1 MDLYSIEKTKDYT
14 FFKIVYYY
22 YQLTPRTIRIIKTI
36 FFIILSSLFFVIYNF
51 SKDYENICIFIYI
64 NIFIQLILV
73 AYLLELLMI
82 NLAKGTGNDRMIEMC
97 NTLKECNDSFLNGC
111 FKVVKIYIIICIIIF
126 MIINLIFKIP
136 YPNILKTLV
145 NNNILYLYSFLSI
158 IVGSITQY
166 YLYYFNLW
174 IGVIAIARASYHST
188 KNYNDYLQFTYK
200 ISLIIAIVSLFCHLI
215 IIGIIFITIY
225 FLFFISDPDYYS
237 YPYDKLY
244 IFISPYILGVALINL
259 IMSLSGVSYSQSS
272 KKCFEYIKNIDYT
285 YINEI
290 NVGSH
295 YNNPIYLSSLISEN
309 IINIQR
315 SMNSCLQMLL
325 NFLILMICSV
335 GINNKTSI
343 LKKNIF
349 LFPLCYMT
357 LVGFFEILK
366 LCFVRTRK
374 GLPLK
379 GSIEYQ
385 EPETIIEVYSKGNW
399 ILGILLF
406 ISYSF
411 MSFSFFSDFKY
422 TKIFNKT
429 SNFHFLYNNI
439 INKSESSYNHKN
451 ILWFY
456 TCVIYI
462 IGGIVFYFIKYFS
475 KRYIEP
481 SCPSIKNILNLSS
494 KGGITFNI
502 FGSLLNGVESLIF
515 PLLLIFIIILNPFI
529 ANMSFVNINIKNEL
543 GYYLQGLLLLK
554 MNSYS
559 FYINIIN
566 ESKTIVGLTNSI
578 LNMTF
583 IENDQ
588 IKFISDT
595 IYKDISSHQQ
605 NVLQVNHS
613 LSFITFYLLIYNIKY
628 LCLNDAKEN
637 KENNFLNINDNN
649 YSNNNKSIKIDW
661 NNPEIII
668 SGIIGILFLKIIT
681 SILFNNIF
689 LTTELSTTKLK
700 TLFSSPIKNTNSLIE
715 RTKIDYQ
722 QCPGIITQIALSH
735 TYKLIFM
742 VTLFPFFFVFV
753 FKFYGKYIN
762 NNSYNNENMSINYLM
777 SFLYSLISFALISN
791 FFVDGASY
799 SLINTNSLLCND
811 RNNIE
816 NKENLVFICKIGSSI
831 GSFMKDTVESS
842 ISIII
847 FYLLII
853 IINEIHII
861 I

>member
-1 MDLYSIEKTKDYT
+1 
-14 FFKIVYYY
+14 
-22 YQLTPRTIRIIKTI
+22 
-36 FFIILSSLFFVIYNF
+36 
-51 SKDYENICIFIYI
+51 
-64 NIFIQLILV
+64 
-73 AYLLELLMI
+73 
-82 NLAKGTGNDRMIEMC
+82 
-97 NTLKECNDSFLNGC
+97 
-111 FKVVKIYIIICIIIF
+111 
-126 MIINLIFKIP
+126 
-136 YPNILKTLV
+136 
-145 NNNILYLYSFLSI
+145 
-158 IVGSITQY
+158 
-166 YLYYFNLW
+166 
-174 IGVIAIARASYHST
+174 
-188 KNYNDYLQFTYK
+188 
-200 ISLIIAIVSLFCHLI
+200 
-215 IIGIIFITIY
+215 
-225 FLFFISDPDYYS
+225 
-237 YPYDKLY
+237 
-244 IFISPYILGVALINL
+244 
-259 IMSLSGVSYSQSS
+259 
-272 KKCFEYIKNIDYT
+272 
-285 YINEI
+285 
-290 NVGSH
+290 
-295 YNNPIYLSSLISEN
+295 
-309 IINIQR
+309 
-315 SMNSCLQMLL
+315 MNSCLQMLL

-628 LCLNDAKEN
+628 LCLNEAKEN

>member
-145 NNNILYLYSFLSI
+145 NNNILYLYSFLSV

-847 FYLLII
+847 F
-853 IINEIHII
+853 
-861 I
+861 

>member
-1 MDLYSIEKTKDYT
+1 
-14 FFKIVYYY
+14 
-22 YQLTPRTIRIIKTI
+22 
-36 FFIILSSLFFVIYNF
+36 
-51 SKDYENICIFIYI
+51 
-64 NIFIQLILV
+64 
-73 AYLLELLMI
+73 
-82 NLAKGTGNDRMIEMC
+82 
-97 NTLKECNDSFLNGC
+97 
-111 FKVVKIYIIICIIIF
+111 
-126 MIINLIFKIP
+126 
-136 YPNILKTLV
+136 
-145 NNNILYLYSFLSI
+145 
-158 IVGSITQY
+158 
-166 YLYYFNLW
+166 
-174 IGVIAIARASYHST
+174 
-188 KNYNDYLQFTYK
+188 
-200 ISLIIAIVSLFCHLI
+200 
-215 IIGIIFITIY
+215 
-225 FLFFISDPDYYS
+225 
-237 YPYDKLY
+237 
-244 IFISPYILGVALINL
+244 
-259 IMSLSGVSYSQSS
+259 
-272 KKCFEYIKNIDYT
+272 
-285 YINEI
+285 
-290 NVGSH
+290 
-295 YNNPIYLSSLISEN
+295 
-309 IINIQR
+309 
-315 SMNSCLQMLL
+315 MNSCLQMLL

>member
-1 MDLYSIEKTKDYT
+1 
-14 FFKIVYYY
+14 
-22 YQLTPRTIRIIKTI
+22 
-36 FFIILSSLFFVIYNF
+36 
-51 SKDYENICIFIYI
+51 
-64 NIFIQLILV
+64 
-73 AYLLELLMI
+73 MI

-111 FKVVKIYIIICIIIF
+111 FKVVKIYIFICIIIY
-126 MIINLIFKIP
+126 MIINLIFKLP
-136 YPNILKTLV
+136 YPSILKTLV

-158 IVGSITQY
+158 IIGSITQY

-174 IGVIAIARASYHST
+174 IGVIAITRASYHST

-200 ISLIIAIVSLFCHLI
+200 ISLIITIVSLFCHLI
-215 IIGIIFITIY
+215 TIGIIFITIY
-225 FLFFISDPDYYS
+225 FLFFIADPDYYS

-285 YINEI
+285 YITEI
-290 NVGSH
+290 NLGSH

-315 SMNSCLQMLL
+315 SMNSCLQILL

-343 LKKNIF
+343 LKKSIF

-357 LVGFFEILK
+357 LIGFFEILK

-399 ILGILLF
+399 ILGIILF
-406 ISYSF
+406 FAYSF

-422 TKIFNKT
+422 AKIFNKT
-429 SNFHFLYNNI
+429 NNFNFFYNTI
-439 INKSESSYNHKN
+439 INKTESYFNHKN
-451 ILWFY
+451 LLWFY
-456 TCVIYI
+456 TCVIYV

-502 FGSLLNGVESLIF
+502 FGSILNGVESIIF

-529 ANMSFVNINIKNEL
+529 SNMSFVNINIKNEL

-613 LSFITFYLLIYNIKY
+613 INFITFFLLIYNIKY
-628 LCLNDAKEN
+628 LSLNDIKEVKEN
-637 KENNFLNINDNN
+637 DFLSINNNNN
-649 YSNNNKSIKIDW
+649 YNKSMKIDW

-668 SGIIGILFLKIIT
+668 SGIIGILFLKIMT

-735 TYKLIFM
+735 TYKLILM
-742 VTLFPFFFVFV
+742 VTLFPFFFVLIFN
-753 FKFYGKYIN
+753 FYGKYIN
-762 NNSYNNENMSINYLM
+762 NNYNNENMSINYLM
-777 SFLYSLISFALISN
+777 SFLYSLISFALINN
-791 FFVDGASY
+791 FFVGGASY
-799 SLINTNSLLCND
+799 SLINTNFLLCND
-811 RNNIE
+811 KTNIE
-816 NKENLVFICKIGSSI
+816 NKENLVFVCKIGASI